1 MSIKIQIICML
12 VSFMYG
18 FILKI
23 LLIINKLLT
32 KNNNK
37 YINIISKIIYT
48 YIVVIL
54 YIIIIYKINKG
65 IFHIYFIILILLG
78 YYLMSKYVKFI
89 SKKIN
94 KIFIKKKKM
103 IYYR

>member
-89 SKKIN
+89 NIIFN
-94 KIFIKKKKM
+94 KILFKIK
-103 IYYR
+103 R

>member
-1 MSIKIQIICML
+1 MSINIQIICML
-12 VSFMYG
+12 VSFIYG
-18 FILKI
+18 FILKL

-48 YIVVIL
+48 YIIVIL

-89 SKKIN
+89 NIIFN
-94 KIFIKKKKM
+94 KILFKIK
-103 IYYR
+103 R